1 MRRRQLL
8 VMAFAVVAMAAIG
21 AHTAQAARTPEET
34 LDGYLKAMKEQKYDD
49 AYKFLSKAMA
59 GNKDAETWAKET
71 KYQMQAAEVKIFK
84 YQVFP
89 AKVEGDTAK
98 VPNILSSQDKYLNQL
113 GADEYELYTL
123 VKENGE
129 WKIDQQEIVEKSE
142 QSKWFTKKAS

>member
-1 MRRRQLL
+1 MRIGKLAL
-8 VMAFAVVAMAAIG
+8 TVVMATMLVALGSQSAR
-21 AHTAQAARTPEET
+21 AARTPEET

-49 AYKFLSKAMA
+49 AYKYLSKAMA

-89 AKVEGDTAK
+89 AKVEGETAK

-123 VKENGE
+123 VKEGGE
-129 WKIDQQEIVEKSE
+129 WKIDQQEQVEKSD
-142 QSKWFTKKAS
+142 QSNWFKKK

>member
-1 MRRRQLL
+1 MRISRL
-8 VMAFAVVAMAAIG
+8 AVTVIAAMAIVGIG
-21 AHTAQAARTPEET
+21 AQAVLAARTPEET

-49 AYKFLSKAMA
+49 AYKYLSKAMT

-89 AKVEGDTAK
+89 AKVEGETAK

-113 GADEYELYTL
+113 GADEYEVYTL

-129 WKIDQQEIVEKSE
+129 WKIDQQEQVEKSD
-142 QSKWFTKKAS
+142 QSKWFTKK

>member
-1 MRRRQLL
+1 MRIGRLAVTAIVLL
-8 VMAFAVVAMAAIG
+8 ASIG
-21 AHTAQAARTPEET
+21 ASVQPARAARTPEET
-34 LDGYLKAMKEQKYDD
+34 LEGYLKAMKEQKYDD
-49 AYKFLSKAMA
+49 AYKYLSKAMT
-59 GNKDAETWAKET
+59 GNKDQETWAKET

-89 AKVEGDTAK
+89 AKIEGDVAK

-129 WKIDQQEIVEKSE
+129 WKIDQQEQVEKSE
-142 QSKWFTKKAS
+142 QSKWFKKK